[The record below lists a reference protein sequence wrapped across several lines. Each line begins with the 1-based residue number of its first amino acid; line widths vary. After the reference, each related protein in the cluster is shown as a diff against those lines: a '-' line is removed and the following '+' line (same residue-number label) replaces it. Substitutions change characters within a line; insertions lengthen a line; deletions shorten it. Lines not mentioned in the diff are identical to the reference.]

1 MFFKNKFFVFFIFLL
16 VTKSLFSQEE
26 NEENIEES
34 LPFDAVIE
42 SEMGGKRMKFYG
54 NTRFNFNQAY
64 FSNWISGGESAL
76 TFLYGLDY
84 NFNYSDRKGY

>member
-1 MFFKNKFFVFFIFLL
+1 MFSKNKFFIFSIFLL
-16 VTKSLFSQEE
+16 VTKSLISQEE
-26 NEENIEES
+26 NLENIEES

-64 FSNWISGGESAL
+64 FSNWISRRSSAFFKNSL
-76 TFLYGLDY
+76 PEI
-84 NFNYSDRKGY
+84 